1 MKEKMTERQRYR
13 ASLNREA
20 LDRPS
25 VACTGAI
32 TVDGIVNA
40 SINPATMWQDGD
52 ALAKLAKVEHD
63 MCGFED
69 LNLFTVWTHLEALG
83 ADVNYQEGK
92 GIPYLRQPLFKLGD
106 DYQMPDMDSYT
117 KHPAVV
123 RSVQA
128 YRRARQLAGKDT
140 AVTIVTSWGPLT
152 NAGHLIGTEQ
162 LMMSI
167 AMEPDEV
174 KKLLRFCAEYSAEA
188 YKAELAAGFI
198 DDSDS
203 IMPGEPTASGDLIS
217 PDMFEEYSLPY
228 VQTEMRA
235 IKATGANPCLHICG
249 DTTDHLPLM
258 ARSGAMAL
266 AIEQKVDPYIAMK
279 QVAGKVAIIGNV
291 GPVEPLMLG
300 TPEQVRKDTLR
311 CIDAGFH
318 VIHPGCALPPETPTA
333 NLKAMVDATR
343 SFSGKR

>member
-1 MKEKMTERQRYR
+1 MTERQRYL
-13 ASLNREA
+13 ASINMETME
-20 LDRPS
+20 RPS

-32 TVDGIVNA
+32 TVDGIVQA
-40 SINPATMWQDGD
+40 GINPATMWQDGN

-69 LNLFTVWTHLEALG
+69 LNLFMVWTHLEALG

-106 DYQMPDMDSYT
+106 DYQMPDMDRYT

-128 YRRARQLAGKDT
+128 FKRARQLAGKDT
-140 AVTIVTSWGPLT
+140 AVTVVTSWGPLT
-152 NAGHLIGTEQ
+152 NAGHLIGTEE

-167 AMEPDEV
+167 ALDPDEV
-174 KKLLRFCAEYSAEA
+174 KRLLKFCAEYSAEA

-198 DDSDS
+198 DDCDC

-217 PDMFEEYSLPY
+217 PEMFEEYSLPY

-235 IKATGANPCLHICG
+235 IRAAGANPSLHICG
-249 DTTDHLPLM
+249 DTSGHLPLM
-258 ARSGAMAL
+258 AQSGALAL
-266 AIEQKVDPYIAMK
+266 AIEQKVDPYAAVK
-279 QVAGKVAIIGNV
+279 LVGGKAALVGNV

-311 CIDAGFH
+311 CIDAGFQ

-333 NLKAMVDATR
+333 NLRAMTDATKAFR
-343 SFSGKR
+343 R